1 MMTARARSE
10 VDPAAMEAA
19 AAEERA
25 LWAEFVR
32 SRDGDL
38 RTRLI
43 ERHLPLARMLAA
55 KLFSGRRVQQ
65 SEFDDYLH
73 YAALGLIEAVDKFD
87 PSHNVLFRTFAA
99 HRIRGSV
106 LNNVERLSERDEQ
119 LALKSRLRKQRL
131 ESLNEGRKPG
141 DKTSELF
148 EHMAEVA
155 VGLALGYMLE
165 GSGMYASP
173 EDSHAEDVYA
183 GQEMKQLRETV
194 NAIIEVLPERER
206 SVIKYHYYH
215 GLGVTEIGDIL
226 GLTKGRISQIHR
238 EALRNLRELYA
249 SAANL
254 NVRL

>member
-1 MMTARARSE
+1 MMTARVRAE
-10 VDPAAMEAA
+10 PDDAAAEAA

-25 LWAEFVR
+25 QWADFVR
-32 SRDGDL
+32 TRDAGL

-55 KLFSGRRVQQ
+55 KLFGRRRVHE

-99 HRIRGSV
+99 HRIQGSV

-131 ESLNEGRKPG
+131 GSLREDRKPG
-141 DKTSELF
+141 DQTSELF

-165 GSGMYASP
+165 GSGMYVSP
-173 EDSHAEDVYA
+173 EDSHAEDVYS
-183 GQEMKQLRETV
+183 GHEMKQLRETV
-194 NAIIEVLPERER
+194 NVIVELLPERER
-206 SVIKYHYYH
+206 NVIKYHYYH
-215 GLGVTEIGDIL
+215 RLSVTEIGDIL

-249 SAANL
+249 SAAKL

>member
-1 MMTARARSE
+1 MMSARAKADE
-10 VDPAAMEAA
+10 ATEAAAEA
-19 AAEERA
+19 AAEERE

-32 SRDGDL
+32 SRDAQL

-43 ERHLPLARMLAA
+43 ERHLPLARILAA
-55 KLFSGRRVQQ
+55 KLFSGRRVRE
-65 SEFDDYLH
+65 SEFEDYLH

-87 PSHNVLFRTFAA
+87 PCHNVLFRTFAG

-119 LALKSRLRKQRL
+119 LALRSRLRKQRL
-131 ESLNEGRKPG
+131 ESLREGHKPG
-141 DKTSELF
+141 EKTAELF

-155 VGLALGYMLE
+155 IGLALGYMLE
-165 GSGMYASP
+165 GSGMYVSP
-173 EDSHAEDVYA
+173 DDSHAEDVYS
-183 GQEMKQLRETV
+183 GQEMKQLRATV
-194 NAIIEVLPERER
+194 NAIIELLPERER
-206 SVIKYHYYH
+206 TVIKYHYYQ

-238 EALRNLRELYA
+238 EALRSLRDLYA
-249 SAANL
+249 RAAEI